1 MCDRWGKACSAYAL
15 IVFVPVF
22 ILLNY
27 WRTADSTGAVQSVV
41 PSPAAAIPITL
52 HYVNHESAKCLDG
65 SKPAYYYRAG
75 HGEGKDKWIV
85 FFEGGGWCYDLE
97 QCYLRSKTILGSSK
111 DYTPTLD
118 NEVLKFYLSNS
129 EQTNPL
135 MHNWNTVLVKYCD
148 GSSYAGDAIQ
158 SYKGRDIY
166 FKGRINRDETIR
178 SLFYSEFKP
187 HADQPNTSYKSHNMS
202 SASEVVIGGCSAGA
216 LGIFMGLDSMADLV
230 RSTAKKFANPH
241 LVVRGFSDSGFFL
254 EHTSNYRAK
263 MTHHAYGK
271 DDAVTANSMR
281 HNQGQNIMDY
291 ATCMRDLF
299 NFMNLSGGVNQGC
312 IRKQQLLQGRQA
324 NHSFGVESNCV
335 FAANLAPHI
344 KTPMFLLQ
352 PQYDYWQILH
362 IFSQAYT
369 APEVNAYGRNLVSQ
383 LKVSLFHEAHPGH
396 GVFID
401 SCAHHCTSCSDETEN
416 T

>member
-1 MCDRWGKACSAYAL
+1 M
-15 IVFVPVF
+15 
-22 ILLNY
+22 
-27 WRTADSTGAVQSVV
+27 ST
-41 PSPAAAIPITL
+41 
-52 HYVNHESAKCLDG
+52 
-65 SKPAYYYRAG
+65 
-75 HGEGKDKWIV
+75 
-85 FFEGGGWCYDLE
+85 
-97 QCYLRSKTILGSSK
+97 
-111 DYTPTLD
+111 
-118 NEVLKFYLSNS
+118 
-129 EQTNPL
+129 
-135 MHNWNTVLVKYCD
+135 
-148 GSSYAGDAIQ
+148 
-158 SYKGRDIY
+158 
-166 FKGRINRDETIR
+166 
-178 SLFYSEFKP
+178 
-187 HADQPNTSYKSHNMS
+187 
-202 SASEVVIGGCSAGA
+202 ASEVVIGGCSAGA
-216 LGIFMGLDSMADLV
+216 LGIFMGLDAMADLV

-263 MTHHAYGK
+263 MTHHVYGK

-312 IRKQQLLQGRQA
+312 IRKQQQQQQGRPV

-383 LKVSLFHEAHPGH
+383 LKVSLFHAAHPGH

-401 SCAHHCTSCSDETEN
+401 SCAHHCTSCSDDTEN
-416 T
+416 TWSGNHVRSTHPTLKVTSAGNATKRVAQENTSGGQGVVATGDGFSAHAADTNFNEAEAFAVWYAHSLRPVTASASASANASAASVRGAASTSASLPVTPGTNWFFQDKPYPCADCCKCSVDMIGRLRKVHPI